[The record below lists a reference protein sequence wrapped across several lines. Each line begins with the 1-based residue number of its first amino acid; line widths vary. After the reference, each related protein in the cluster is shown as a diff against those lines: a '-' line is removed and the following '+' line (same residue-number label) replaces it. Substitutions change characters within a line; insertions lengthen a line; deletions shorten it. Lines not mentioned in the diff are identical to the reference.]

1 MVRKDGHLGE
11 YCTDKENKP
20 THVCSGCYK
29 KCHRLGG
36 SNNRHLFLKVLEAGE
51 SKVKTKAFFFL
62 GLYIAVILLGAQM
75 TSSLCMSRDKE
86 EER

>member
-20 THVCSGCYK
+20 TQVCSGCYT

-51 SKVKTKAFFFL
+51 SKVKTEAFFFSWL
-62 GLYIAVILLGAQM
+62 AHSCHFAGCSDDLLFVYEQ
-75 TSSLCMSRDKE
+75 R
-86 EER
+86 